1 MARLE
6 LYALN
11 SADWD
16 YEYSSM
22 MRLQNPGE
30 SYPSLTP
37 FYLIDHP
44 EGTVLVDTGTSYE
57 MLADPDTYGAYGA
70 PHMSEF
76 AVDEIEM
83 SEADKA
89 VHQVADLG
97 YEPSEIDTVV
107 MTHLHLDHAGNI
119 DEFPESE
126 FVVQQAELEYAWWPA
141 DPIQQNLY
149 LEGDFGVLRSAEYAV
164 TAIDGHY
171 DVFGDETVE
180 CIPTPGH
187 SAGHQAVKV
196 ELDDTGTVILA
207 GDLAFIQ
214 DAYENE
220 LQPPFAWDTEAAIRS
235 NRKIRNLERREDA
248 TVCLAHDREHFE
260 ALPEPPES
268 LT

>member
-1 MARLE
+1 MARPE
-6 LYALN
+6 LYTLN

-57 MLADPDTYGAYGA
+57 MLVDPDTYGAYGA
-70 PHMSEF
+70 PHMSDF

-83 SEADKA
+83 NEDDKA

-107 MTHLHLDHAGNI
+107 MTHLHLDHAGDI

-141 DPIQQNLY
+141 DPIQ
-149 LEGDFGVLRSAEYAV
+149 
-164 TAIDGHY
+164 
-171 DVFGDETVE
+171 
-180 CIPTPGH
+180 
-187 SAGHQAVKV
+187 
-196 ELDDTGTVILA
+196 
-207 GDLAFIQ
+207 
-214 DAYENE
+214 
-220 LQPPFAWDTEAAIRS
+220 
-235 NRKIRNLERREDA
+235 
-248 TVCLAHDREHFE
+248 
-260 ALPEPPES
+260 
-268 LT
+268 